1 MLSLEWDNMTQRTL
15 RLEIEA
21 KVKAWA
27 AVQTPVI
34 PIAYENVAFTKPDNT
49 FIELYI
55 IPATTVNNTVSAN
68 RKTLKGFIQFN
79 IYTKEG
85 SGTKKSEELAQAL
98 IDLFPVVPK
107 TGSVSIEQ
115 TGSIMNSL
123 YEAQW
128 LVTPVRI
135 RYRQENY

>member
-1 MLSLEWDNMTQRTL
+1 MTQRTI
-15 RLEIEA
+15 RLEVEA

-27 AVQTPVI
+27 AAQSPAI
-34 PIAYENVAFTKPDNT
+34 PIAYENVAFTKPDTT

-55 IPATTVNNTVSAN
+55 IPATTVNQTVSAA
-68 RKTLKGFIQFN
+68 RKTLTGLIQFN

-85 SGTKKSEELAQAL
+85 VGTKKSEELAQAL

-107 TGSVSIEQ
+107 TGTVSIEQ
-115 TGSIMNSL
+115 TGSIMNTL

-128 LVTPVRI
+128 LVTPVRF

>member
-1 MLSLEWDNMTQRTL
+1 MTQRTI
-15 RLEIEA
+15 RLEVEA

-27 AVQTPVI
+27 AAQSPAI
-34 PIAYENVAFTKPDNT
+34 PIVYENVAFTKPDST

-55 IPATTVNNTVSAN
+55 IPATTVNQTVSAA
-68 RKTLKGFIQFN
+68 RKTLTGLIQFN

-85 SGTKKSEELAQAL
+85 VGTKKSEDLAQAL

-107 TGSVSIEQ
+107 TGTVSIEQ
-115 TGSIMNSL
+115 TGSIMNTL

-128 LVTPVRI
+128 LVTPVRF

>member
-1 MLSLEWDNMTQRTL
+1 MTQRTI
-15 RLEIEA
+15 RSEVEA

-27 AVQTPVI
+27 AAQSPAI
-34 PIAYENVAFTKPDNT
+34 PIAYENVTFTKPSPTDDNSR

-55 IPATTVNNTVSAN
+55 IPATTVNQTVNAA
-68 RKTLKGFIQFN
+68 RKTLTGLIQFN
-79 IYTKEG
+79 IYTVAG
-85 SGTKKSEELAQAL
+85 VGTKKSEELAQAL

-115 TGSIMNSL
+115 TGSIMNTL
-123 YEAQW
+123 YDAQW
-128 LVTPVRI
+128 LVTPVRF

>member
-1 MLSLEWDNMTQRTL
+1 MTQRTI
-15 RLEIEA
+15 RLEVEA

-27 AVQTPVI
+27 AAQSPAI
-34 PIAYENVAFTKPDNT
+34 PIAYENVAFTKPDTT

-55 IPATTVNNTVSAN
+55 IPATTVNQTVSAA
-68 RKTLKGFIQFN
+68 RKTLTGLIQFN

-85 SGTKKSEELAQAL
+85 VGTKKSEEIAQAL

-107 TGSVSIEQ
+107 AGTVSIEQ
-115 TGSIMNSL
+115 TGSIMNTL
-123 YEAQW
+123 YQAQW
-128 LVTPVRI
+128 LVTPVRF

>member
-1 MLSLEWDNMTQRTL
+1 MTQRTI
-15 RLEIEA
+15 RLEVEA

-27 AVQTPVI
+27 AAQSPAI
-34 PIAYENVAFTKPDNT
+34 PIAYENVAFTKPDTT

-55 IPATTVNNTVSAN
+55 IPATTVNTTVSAA
-68 RKTLKGFIQFN
+68 RKTLTGLIQIN

-85 SGTKKSEELAQAL
+85 VGTKKSEEIAQAL

-107 TGSVSIEQ
+107 TGTVSIEQ
-115 TGSIMNSL
+115 TGSIMNTL

-128 LVTPVRI
+128 LVTPVRF

>member
-1 MLSLEWDNMTQRTL
+1 MTQRTI
-15 RLEIEA
+15 RLEVEA

-27 AVQTPVI
+27 AAQSPTI
-34 PIAYENVAFTKPDNT
+34 PIAYENVSFTKPDST

-55 IPATTVNNTVSAN
+55 IPATTVNQTVNAV
-68 RKTLKGFIQFN
+68 RKTLTGLIQFN

-85 SGTKKSEELAQAL
+85 VGTKKSEELAQAL

-107 TGSVSIEQ
+107 TGTVSIEQ
-115 TGSIMNSL
+115 TGSIMNTL

-128 LVTPVRI
+128 LVTPVRF